1 MHNKRIT
8 ALLVSLLSLAGCGGG
23 GGGDAVTAPIV
34 PGPTNS
40 SPAPAPVPAP
50 AVPSNATPVAN
61 AGAQQSVLAGAVV
74 TADASASS
82 DADNNPLTYTWAI
95 TSKPANSA
103 ATLTS
108 ATSPKPNFIA
118 DIAGDYVLSLV
129 VNDGKVDSSP
139 ATMKVTAAVVNAAP
153 VGNAGAAQ
161 STVTGQ
167 LVTLDGSGSS
177 DANGDTLTY
186 SWVLTRPT
194 GSTASVSNPTSMKP
208 TFVPDIAGTY
218 TVSLLVNDG
227 KVSSSAVSTTVT
239 ATLANAAPIANA
251 GGVKRAVFGSTVTL
265 DGAGSSDA
273 NGDSL
278 TYSWTLTSKPAGS
291 QTVLS
296 ADNTVTPS
304 LATDVEGV
312 YVASL
317 VVSDG
322 KLKSPAATTTITAV
336 PRITAALGISLT
348 DNYNDFCGI
357 TGTFMLTTN
366 TGSSNWTINNCQV
379 FGTAGSQLRARIQNN
394 GTSALTLKSIHV
406 MAGHFGNAWTIS
418 PSSQTIAPQG
428 TLDFNLPLW
437 MSLEVTNAVAT
448 FSIDGEPNLVVR
460 LKGNMLLP

>member
-186 SWVLTRPT
+186 SWVLTP
-194 GSTASVSNPTSMKP
+194 SNRQHGECFQSHQYEAH
-208 TFVPDIAGTY
+208 VC
-218 TVSLLVNDG
+218 
-227 KVSSSAVSTTVT
+227 
-239 ATLANAAPIANA
+239 
-251 GGVKRAVFGSTVTL
+251 
-265 DGAGSSDA
+265 
-273 NGDSL
+273 
-278 TYSWTLTSKPAGS
+278 
-291 QTVLS
+291 
-296 ADNTVTPS
+296 
-304 LATDVEGV
+304 
-312 YVASL
+312 
-317 VVSDG
+317 
-322 KLKSPAATTTITAV
+322 
-336 PRITAALGISLT
+336 PRYCRDLH
-348 DNYNDFCGI
+348 
-357 TGTFMLTTN
+357 
-366 TGSSNWTINNCQV
+366 
-379 FGTAGSQLRARIQNN
+379 R
-394 GTSALTLKSIHV
+394 
-406 MAGHFGNAWTIS
+406 
-418 PSSQTIAPQG
+418 
-428 TLDFNLPLW
+428 
-437 MSLEVTNAVAT
+437 
-448 FSIDGEPNLVVR
+448 
-460 LKGNMLLP
+460 

>member
-1 MHNKRIT
+1 
-8 ALLVSLLSLAGCGGG
+8 
-23 GGGDAVTAPIV
+23 
-34 PGPTNS
+34 
-40 SPAPAPVPAP
+40 
-50 AVPSNATPVAN
+50 
-61 AGAQQSVLAGAVV
+61 
-74 TADASASS
+74 
-82 DADNNPLTYTWAI
+82 
-95 TSKPANSA
+95 
-103 ATLTS
+103 
-108 ATSPKPNFIA
+108 
-118 DIAGDYVLSLV
+118 
-129 VNDGKVDSSP
+129 
-139 ATMKVTAAVVNAAP
+139 
-153 VGNAGAAQ
+153 
-161 STVTGQ
+161 
-167 LVTLDGSGSS
+167 
-177 DANGDTLTY
+177 
-186 SWVLTRPT
+186 
-194 GSTASVSNPTSMKP
+194 MKP